1 MEKQVKI
8 NNDLYVLTSTPYQI
22 ETDADRIFI
31 PEDSFD
37 EFLLI
42 NETLED
48 KLYKY
53 NYNVYAVNQEPLK
66 SYLADMKNQYF
77 TIEALGDGDIQ
88 INIPANV
95 TTSFVTSISYSVN
108 DGDWTTIT
116 NTDAAITETVSNI
129 KKGDEVRFKGIG
141 TAYCT
146 LWANATYADNTL
158 LIRPTFN
165 YGVKGNIMSLLY
177 GDDFRDKKTLT
188 VANTFSFLF
197 MNDEHIIHSK
207 DLVLPATT
215 ITDCCYGRMFY
226 QATNLIDAPQEL
238 PAKIV
243 PQKAYYGM
251 FWLSGIKSCNPSMLK
266 GKEFGASSC
275 YCFIYKTPTDT
286 LPNVDADYAGEKA
299 FQYGLST
306 NPNVIYQPKIKCKV
320 TDGQY
325 SFNEVFYLNEGM
337 IYGNDII
344 VENVGYGAFAYA
356 FYKCT
361 NLTEPPRL
369 WANVIGEGG
378 CNVMFFECH
387 NLQAPMKLMK
397 EGMILG
403 KQAFYHTYD
412 NCKSLTYTEPLI
424 NHIVNGDKA
433 FFWMYC
439 NCDKIERVGKIHLKE
454 INGNMNFLG
463 YAAGTNE
470 RPNDI
475 QKPIKYF
482 DGDIYVEKINGKQT
496 FQQFM
501 EYSSAEVCP
510 KFTWKTL
517 TNQQSMFTFAFQN
530 CKNIKEGATFSQLFT
545 LAYEDFAK
553 TYQYCPNLKKITIP
567 TNASLANNTTIK
579 SILDGNP
586 QSGTV
591 YIKEGL
597 TIPTGAYAIP
607 TNWTI
612 ETF

>member
-8 NNDLYVLTSTPYQI
+8 KNDLYVLTTTPYQI
-22 ETDADRIFI
+22 ETDAERIFI
-31 PEDSFD
+31 PEDCFD
-37 EFLLI
+37 DYAEL
-42 NETLED
+42 NESIID
-48 KLYKY
+48 KMYKF
-53 NYNVYAVNQEPLK
+53 NYGTYAVNQEPLK
-66 SYLADMKNQYF
+66 SYFADNTNKYF
-77 TIEALGDGDIQ
+77 TIEALGDGNIV
-88 INIPANV
+88 ISIPANV

-108 DGDWTTIT
+108 DGEWTTIT
-116 NTDAAITETVSNI
+116 NTNAAITETISGI
-129 KKGDEVRFKGIG
+129 TKGDEVKFKGIA
-141 TAYCT
+141 TALCV
-146 LWANATYADNTL
+146 LWANATYANNTL

-165 YGVKGNIMSLLY
+165 YGVKGNIMSLLH

-251 FWLSGIKSCNPSMLK
+251 LWLSGIKSCNPSMLK

-286 LPNVDADYAGEKA
+286 LPNIDADYAGDKA
-299 FQYGLST
+299 FQWGMST
-306 NPNVIYQPKIKCKV
+306 NENVINQPKIKCKV

-325 SFNEVFYLNEGM
+325 SFNKVFYMNEGM
-337 IYGNDII
+337 IYGNDI
-344 VENVGYGAFAYA
+344 VTENVGYGAFAYA
-356 FYKCT
+356 FDGCIHLK
-361 NLTEPPRL
+361 EAPKL
-369 WANVIGEGG
+369 WAKNVSGEAAFNKCFNG
-378 CNVMFFECH
+378 CYE
-387 NLQAPMKLMK
+387 LQAPMKFMN

-403 KQAFYHTYD
+403 KQAFSYLYYG
-412 NCKSLTYTEPLI
+412 CQSLTYTEPLI
-424 NHIVNGDKA
+424 NHIVNGDGA
-433 FFWMYC
+433 FIFMYYD
-439 NCDKIERVGKIHLKE
+439 CDKIERIGKIHLKE
-454 INGNMNFLG
+454 INGDMTFFGYLG
-463 YAAGTNE
+463 GNE
-470 RPNDI
+470 TRPNDI

-501 EYSSAEVCP
+501 EYTNSKACP

-517 TNQQSMFTFAFQN
+517 TNQQSMFTYAFEY
-530 CKNIKEGATFSQLFT
+530 CPDIKEGATFGQEWT
-545 LAYEDFAK
+545 LAYEDLAK
-553 TYQYCPNLKKITIP
+553 CYRYCPNLKKIIIP
-567 TNASLANNTTIK
+567 TNVSLANGDNIKYILEGNT
-579 SILDGNP
+579 

-597 TIPTGAYAIP
+597 TIPSSAIP
-607 TNWTI
+607 ANWSI